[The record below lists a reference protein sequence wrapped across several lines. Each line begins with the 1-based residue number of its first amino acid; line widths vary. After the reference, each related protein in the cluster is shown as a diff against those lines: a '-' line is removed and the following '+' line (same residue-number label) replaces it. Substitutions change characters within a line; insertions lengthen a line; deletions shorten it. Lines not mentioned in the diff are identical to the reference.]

1 VSEMRVVG
9 RFKRTTGVRHE
20 RLERDNHRG
29 VPNEREQGRR
39 DFRSAPLVLVHHRGP
54 KSGQEYVTPMMYL
67 PHDADPNVI
76 YVFATRGGTPVN
88 WYYNVTADSEGSVE
102 R

>member
-1 VSEMRVVG
+1 
-9 RFKRTTGVRHE
+9 
-20 RLERDNHRG
+20 
-29 VPNEREQGRR
+29 
-39 DFRSAPLVLVHHRGP
+39 
-54 KSGQEYVTPMMYL
+54 MMYL

-76 YVFATRGGTPVN
+76 YVFAPRGGTPVN